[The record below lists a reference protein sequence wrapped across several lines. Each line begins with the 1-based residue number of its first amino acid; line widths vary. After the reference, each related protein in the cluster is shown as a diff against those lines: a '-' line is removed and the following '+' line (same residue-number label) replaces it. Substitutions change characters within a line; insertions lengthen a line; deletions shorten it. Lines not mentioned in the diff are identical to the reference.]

1 MITRV
6 ARVNYSIP
14 DDLHRKAKAAAA
26 LRGVTLRDYVIEV
39 LQEGVDRD
47 LRLAEPEREDS
58 REGKPEG
65 RQ

>member
-6 ARVNYSIP
+6 ARVNYTIP

-26 LRGVTLRDYVIEV
+26 LHGVTLRDYVIQV

-47 LRLAEPEREDS
+47 LRLEADPER
-58 REGKPEG
+58 GKSPRATEEK
-65 RQ
+65 